1 MDLIFCSFVY
11 CHCKCSTYFFSTRSA
26 QQNTPF
32 TIRLSSARPLQL
44 DAQVVTGF
52 TCPLKIVL
60 LMKIQ
65 VISGRKHAWL
75 QRKGPVPALLPV
87 TILLILHSEWN
98 SSPGLPALSPMC
110 VFCSETVFHSS
121 NFVPLTELPRVS
133 YERR

>member
-1 MDLIFCSFVY
+1 MLLWFR
-11 CHCKCSTYFFSTRSA
+11 HFFQHKECPGKIHLSHSDTRGK
-26 QQNTPF
+26 
-32 TIRLSSARPLQL
+32 LSQTFA
-44 DAQVVTGF
+44 VGCTGGYWVHL
-52 TCPLKIVL
+52 PSVKIVL

-75 QRKGPVPALLPV
+75 QCKGPVPLLPV

-98 SSPGLPALSPMC
+98 SSPALSPMC

-133 YERR
+133 YERRWLSVPKVR